1 MGVSRSPVQ
10 RVFTD
15 QDMAHEPFLTLA
27 CGRVAVYS
35 ARCPDRDG
43 ANEDAASVLAI
54 DSERGVL
61 AVADGVGG
69 QAGGENAA
77 EIALRCLK
85 QAVTRTQRSET
96 SLRGAILDAC
106 ESANHAVMD
115 LGIGA
120 ATTLAIA
127 EIAGPTLRPYH
138 VGDSAILVVGQRGKV
153 KLQTISHSPVGYA
166 VESGLIAEH
175 EAMHHDERHLI
186 SNAVGAPDMRIEIG
200 SPLRL
205 APRDTVLLATDGLFD
220 NLAIGEIVDAIRTK
234 PLSVVAEHLAG
245 RVGERMREPAEG
257 EPSKPDDV
265 TFILFRLATP
275 SRGASRPQD
284 GAQ

>member
-1 MGVSRSPVQ
+1 MGGIRTPVQ

-15 QDMAHEPFLTLA
+15 QDMAREQFLTLA
-27 CGRVAVYS
+27 GGRVAVYS
-35 ARCPDRDG
+35 ARSPDKDG
-43 ANEDAASVLAI
+43 ANEDAASVLAL

-77 EIALRCLK
+77 QIALRCLK
-85 QAVTRTQRSET
+85 CAIARSSRSDS

-106 ESANHAVMD
+106 ERANREVME

-120 ATTLAIA
+120 ATTLAVA
-127 EIAGPTLRPYH
+127 EIAGATLRTYH
-138 VGDSAILVVGQRGKV
+138 VGDSAILVVGQRGKM
-153 KLQTISHSPVGYA
+153 KLQTVAHSPVGYA
-166 VESGLIAEH
+166 VESGLMGEQ

-186 SNAVGAPDMRIEIG
+186 SNAVGAADMRIEIG

-205 APRDTVLLATDGLFD
+205 AARDTVLLATDGLFD
-220 NLAIGEIVDAIRTK
+220 NLEIGEIVEGIRTK
-234 PLSVVAEHLAG
+234 PLGVVAERLAQ
-245 RVGERMREPAEG
+245 RVAERMRAPSAG

-265 TFILFRLATP
+265 TFILFRLEPTP
-275 SRGASRPQD
+275 RRKPRS
-284 GAQ
+284 